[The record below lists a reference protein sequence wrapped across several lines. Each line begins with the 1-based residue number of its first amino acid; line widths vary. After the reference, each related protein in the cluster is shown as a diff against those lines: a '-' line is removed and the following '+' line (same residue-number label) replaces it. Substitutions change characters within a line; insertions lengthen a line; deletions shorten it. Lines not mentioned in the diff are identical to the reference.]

1 MIMKCVV
8 SVSFSVRV
16 NGLFSDN
23 FKPTRG
29 IRQGDPISSYLFL
42 LCAEGLTSML
52 KNKGPNYIARGLRVG
67 QHAPWASH
75 LLFADIVLYFQK
87 QQMRVL

>member
-1 MIMKCVV
+1 
-8 SVSFSVRV
+8 
-16 NGLFSDN
+16 
-23 FKPTRG
+23 
-29 IRQGDPISSYLFL
+29 
-42 LCAEGLTSML
+42 ML